1 MQTKSSLKKLNFDE
15 LAQLQ
20 RANNEAT
27 AAFEAAG
34 LKDSVY
40 YQMAVDE
47 GVLINEAI
55 EARKDEAIYQALSS
69 SLEDKA
75 LELIQEQG
83 IAVED
88 GTSVVI
94 SVTVTSEGG
103 IVDAK
108 SRVATRKASE
118 AKSSTGGATRGSNTK
133 FNNIVTLLDGEV
145 IEAATASALLQEL
158 KDRKIVHANTGDG
171 DSAPRV
177 LNSLVSREIIAKFE
191 RVAIEEDNTDE
202 TGPATEPTSEIA
214 PSIVEEEID
223 DIDDEEIDEEESE
236 DNPFV

>member
-83 IAVED
+83 IAIED

-94 SVTVTSEGG
+94 SVIVTSEGG

-133 FNNIVTLLDGEV
+133 FNNILTLLDGEV

-191 RVAIEEDNTDE
+191 RVAIEEDKDAEGGVVSEPVSDNT
-202 TGPATEPTSEIA
+202 PY
-214 PSIVEEEID
+214 
-223 DIDDEEIDEEESE
+223 IDEEEINEEEGE
-236 DNPFV
+236 DNPFK

>member
-83 IAVED
+83 IAIED

-94 SVTVTSEGG
+94 SVIVTSEGG

-133 FNNIVTLLDGEV
+133 FNNILTLLDGEV

-191 RVAIEEDNTDE
+191 RVAIEEDKDAEGGVVSEPVSDNT
-202 TGPATEPTSEIA
+202 SY
-214 PSIVEEEID
+214 
-223 DIDDEEIDEEESE
+223 IDEEEINEEEGE
-236 DNPFV
+236 DNPFK

>member
-83 IAVED
+83 IAIED

-94 SVTVTSEGG
+94 SVIVTSEGG

-133 FNNIVTLLDGEV
+133 FNNILTRLAGEV

-191 RVAIEEDNTDE
+191 RVAIEEDKDAEGGVVSEPVSDNT
-202 TGPATEPTSEIA
+202 PY
-214 PSIVEEEID
+214 
-223 DIDDEEIDEEESE
+223 IDEEEINEEEGE
-236 DNPFV
+236 DNPFK